1 MERRPW
7 CFDRRLRVL
16 EFIHRHPFYVYSH
29 TNYVTIPNIG
39 TFWAQCAPFEHGHV
53 SASVDVSRPTC
64 PVKCNNSEPRT
75 GV

>member
-29 TNYVTIPNIG
+29 TNYVTIPNIDHLWG
-39 TFWAQCAPFEHGHV
+39 SVRPFEYGHV
-53 SASVDVSRPTC
+53 SASVDVSRPDL
-64 PVKCNNSEPRT
+64 PGKV
-75 GV
+75 